1 MLHKMILLGAAGALG
16 TLCRFGLSGL
26 VQRLGGGSFPWGT
39 LSVNVLG
46 CFLFGLVWTLGEER
60 MLVSGEHRLIIL
72 AGFMGAFTTFST
84 FGFES
89 AQLLQ
94 DAEYLLAAANLAVQ
108 NVLGIVF
115 VILGITLGRLF

>member
-1 MLHKMILLGAAGALG
+1 MLHKMILLGGAGALG